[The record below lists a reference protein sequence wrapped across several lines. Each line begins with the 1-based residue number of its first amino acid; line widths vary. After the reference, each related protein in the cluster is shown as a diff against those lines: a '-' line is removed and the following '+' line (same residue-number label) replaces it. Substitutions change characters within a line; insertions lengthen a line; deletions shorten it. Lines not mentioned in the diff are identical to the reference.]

1 MQPDPRPPQGAFT
14 TDNEGME
21 GIDPPVDRTVVDAA
35 AAGYATLQVDRIDP
49 TAQSLGAAMMQS
61 EHAIA
66 NVDPPNTAHTAGVAP
81 DGRVDRV
88 S

>member
-1 MQPDPRPPQGAFT
+1 
-14 TDNEGME
+14 ME
-21 GIDPPVDRTVVDAA
+21 GIDPPIDHV
-35 AAGYATLQVDRIDP
+35 AAGIVGLEVDRIDP

-61 EHAIA
+61 QAAIA